1 MPAGPAATG
10 LIAAALLSS
19 ALACT
24 AETAAVP
31 AAAPVAT
38 AFDLQGHAASPLDDT
53 VELVLLAFVT
63 PDCPI
68 SNRYAPELARI
79 DATLPHERVHAFVV
93 YPDPDVTVAA
103 IEAHQREFALP
114 WPALRDPDHVLVRAA
129 QALVTPEVALWS
141 RDAAGQRVLAYHG
154 RIDDKFPEFG
164 RARPQPRV
172 RDLDDALTAVLA
184 GKAPASATAPA
195 VGCPIGD
202 LR

>member
-1 MPAGPAATG
+1 
-10 LIAAALLSS
+10 LIAAALVCG
-19 ALACT
+19 AFACT
-24 AETAAVP
+24 AESPPAVP
-31 AAAPVAT
+31 AASPT
-38 AFDLQGHAASPLDDT
+38 AFDLQGRPALPLDDAA
-53 VELVLLAFVT
+53 ELVLLAFVT

-79 DATLPHERVHAFVV
+79 DATLPRDRVRAFVV

-103 IEAHQREFALP
+103 IEAHQQEFALP
-114 WPALRDPDHVLVRAA
+114 WPALRDPEHVLVRAA
-129 QALVTPEVALWS
+129 QARVTPEVALWS
-141 RDAAGQRVLAYHG
+141 RDAAGARVLAYHG

-172 RDLDDALTAVLA
+172 RDLEAALTAVLA
-184 GKAPASATAPA
+184 GAAPASPSEPA